1 MERESDER
9 IQYRLTIGPPMHNGG
24 RSVLAI
30 PDSARRRDFS
40 PSLGFISVV
49 IFHFMGPTG

>member
-40 PSLGFISVV
+40 PSLILYFSL
-49 IFHFMGPTG
+49 IFYSIEPTD